1 METSPAP
8 VGRHRHRALRAVG
21 TGLAIG
27 ATIGVLDARRRLRHL
42 RQTPDPW
49 AGRTLGPL
57 DGDYSTVSTSDG
69 AELGV
74 VTAGEGPTV
83 VLSHGLTAAT
93 RYWTLVAP
101 RLVESGMRVVAYDQ
115 RGHGGSTQGSAE
127 VTVDLLGSDLDAV
140 IESTG
145 VGEVT
150 VVGHS
155 MGGVSCLSMLARR
168 QALGSTSA
176 TGVTSAVILASLAR
190 SPWETRLA
198 DFEFA
203 RWLYGRSRNRTLAR
217 LVAMRTFG
225 EDPPL
230 SLVDFTI
237 EIFSSTPPS
246 AALAAA
252 RALAHFDLRP
262 ALGSVQTPIHVL
274 AGRLDRLTRPAMNQE
289 IADSAPRADI
299 SWLARA
305 GHQLPLEAAD
315 EVVGLITRTV
325 TGHSVTTP

>member
-1 METSPAP
+1 METPPASTA
-8 VGRHRHRALRAVG
+8 GHRHRGLRAVAG
-21 TGLAIG
+21 TLAVG
-27 ATIGVLDARRRLRHL
+27 TTIGVIDARRRLRHL
-42 RQTPDPW
+42 LRTPDPW
-49 AGRTLGPL
+49 AGRVLGPL
-57 DGDYSTVSTSDG
+57 DGDYTTVSTSDG

-101 RLVESGMRVVAYDQ
+101 RLVERGLKVVAYDQ
-115 RGHGGSTQGSAE
+115 RGHGGSTQGTAE
-127 VTVDLLGSDLDAV
+127 VTVDLLGSDLDTV

-145 VGEVT
+145 ADDVT

-168 QALGSTSA
+168 QTLGGRHATKVSA
-176 TGVTSAVILASLAR
+176 AVVLASLAR

-203 RWLYGRSRNRTLAR
+203 RWLYGRPRNRALAR

-262 ALGSVQTPIHVL
+262 ALAAVDTPIHVL
-274 AGRLDRLTRPAMNQE
+274 AGRLDRLTRPAINQE
-289 IADSAPRADI
+289 IVDAAPRADI
-299 SWLARA
+299 SWLPRA
-305 GHQLPLEAAD
+305 GHQLPLEAVD

-325 TGHSVTTP
+325 TGDSVGAR

>member
-1 METSPAP
+1 MEEPPAGP
-8 VGRHRHRALRAVG
+8 RGRGHRGMRAVG
-21 TGLAIG
+21 AAMTLGTAL
-27 ATIGVLDARRRLRHL
+27 GVLDARRRLRRL
-42 RQTPDPW
+42 YRTPDPW

-57 DGDYSTVSTSDG
+57 DGDYTTVSTADG

-74 VTAGEGPTV
+74 VTSGEGPTV

-93 RYWTLVAP
+93 RYWTLVVP
-101 RLVESGMRVVAYDQ
+101 KLVDRGLRVVAYDQ
-115 RGHGGSTQGSAE
+115 RGHGGSTLGTAE
-127 VTVDLLGSDLDAV
+127 VTADLLGSDLDTV

-145 VGEVT
+145 VDEVT

-155 MGGVSCLSMLARR
+155 MGGVSCLSMLVRR
-168 QALGSTSA
+168 QARQDHHA
-176 TGVTSAVILASLAR
+176 TRVGAAVILASLAR

-198 DFEFA
+198 DLELA
-203 RWLYGRSRNRTLAR
+203 RWLYGRPRNRALAR

-237 EIFSSTPPS
+237 EIFSSTPPR

-262 ALGSVQTPIHVL
+262 GLASVQTPIHVL
-274 AGRLDRLTRPAMNQE
+274 AGRLDRLTRPAINQE

-299 SWLARA
+299 AWLPRA
-305 GHQLPLEAAD
+305 GHQLPLEAVD

-325 TGHSVTTP
+325 TGENVGAR